1 MKSVAQSTI
10 AALST
15 PPGAGGIAIIRL
27 SGPEAHTI
35 VRRVFHP
42 WPENPEFFHFYLGHI
57 HPPDGPGRLLDQVF
71 LVLMPE
77 GRSYTREPLA
87 EIHCHGGIYVT
98 RKILSLFYELGA
110 EAAAPGEF
118 TRRAFLNGRL
128 DLAQA
133 EAVAGLIAA
142 ESEAGLRAAAAQ
154 LKGSLSQRIEELLS
168 RLDRLLAGVESELDL
183 LAEEGENYQQPEL
196 PARLAELR
204 DSGRQ
209 LCAAR
214 KQGRFCQSGL
224 KVVLA
229 GRPNVG
235 KSSLLNA
242 LLAEDRALVSSVSGT
257 TRDVVSAALELAG
270 IRIELADT
278 AGLDEPRD
286 ELEALGMA
294 RTNEW
299 LEKAD
304 LILLLLDRSRPLS
317 KNDIELYEKIS
328 SRPHLLLLNKVDLP
342 AAFSSAELSC
352 RLRCSDLPIACVAR
366 RGRAEIE
373 DLRQA
378 LSDFVAKA
386 VAKSENAAVIL
397 NQRHYER
404 LAAFVAA
411 LERALALSENRIQLD
426 LLAEELQQARQALLE
441 ILGREQ
447 AAVETLLDVVF
458 EQFCIGK

>member
-1 MKSVAQSTI
+1 
-10 AALST
+10 
-15 PPGAGGIAIIRL
+15 
-27 SGPEAHTI
+27 
-35 VRRVFHP
+35 
-42 WPENPEFFHFYLGHI
+42 
-57 HPPDGPGRLLDQVF
+57 
-71 LVLMPE
+71 
-77 GRSYTREPLA
+77 
-87 EIHCHGGIYVT
+87 
-98 RKILSLFYELGA
+98 
-110 EAAAPGEF
+110 
-118 TRRAFLNGRL
+118 
-128 DLAQA
+128 
-133 EAVAGLIAA
+133 
-142 ESEAGLRAAAAQ
+142 
-154 LKGSLSQRIEELLS
+154 
-168 RLDRLLAGVESELDL
+168 
-183 LAEEGENYQQPEL
+183 
-196 PARLAELR
+196 
-204 DSGRQ
+204 
-209 LCAAR
+209 
-214 KQGRFCQSGL
+214 
-224 KVVLA
+224 LA

-299 LEKAD
+299 LAKAD

-342 AAFSSAELSC
+342 AAFSGAELSC
-352 RLRCSDLPIACVAR
+352 RLRCSDLPITCVAR

-386 VAKSENAAVIL
+386 AAKSENAAVIL

-411 LERALALSENRIQLD
+411 LERALVLSENRIQLD